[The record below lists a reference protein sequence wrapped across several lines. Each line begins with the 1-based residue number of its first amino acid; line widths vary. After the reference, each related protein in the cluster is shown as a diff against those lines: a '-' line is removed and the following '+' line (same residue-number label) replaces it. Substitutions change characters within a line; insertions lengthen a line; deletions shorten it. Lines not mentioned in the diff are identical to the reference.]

1 MVVFVNFILQ
11 LNILQ
16 VQLDQ
21 VEDVAVDGSQ
31 SADEEE
37 GDGNQADD
45 QEAAVDQELGE
56 KLLHMADENSI
67 LRDRVQ
73 ELEAEKNSECQGC
86 IFEEKEDLNENLD
99 SDSDEKLHHDKSGEH
114 LRRWGGLERELGFRF
129 G

>member
-1 MVVFVNFILQ
+1 MVVFVNFISQ

-45 QEAAVDQELGE
+45 QELGE

-73 ELEAEKNSECQGC
+73 ELEAEKNSECQGS

-99 SDSDEKLHHDKSGEH
+99 SDSDEKLHHDRSGEH
-114 LRRWGGLERELGFRF
+114 LRRWGGLE
-129 G
+129 